1 MSPGRPTFREQ
12 FIEVYIASVDLITA
26 NVVWFLLCLPLV
38 TVFPA
43 TCGLYYAM
51 NHFAHGRVG
60 NGRLVWEGF
69 RQYFWLSWKWGL
81 SNLVVFGLLWV
92 NIDFYRQFEA
102 GWAAWARTFMILFFI
117 LWGLLQL
124 YTFPLLLEQEEP
136 RLRTAL
142 RNSLVLFIR
151 RPLQMFG
158 WSFAIFTFALGSSS
172 LLPPA
177 WIVITASLCLYSSNR
192 ATIDGIAHV
201 SKPSLPALDE

>member
-1 MSPGRPTFREQ
+1 
-12 FIEVYIASVDLITA
+12 
-26 NVVWFLLCLPLV
+26 
-38 TVFPA
+38 
-43 TCGLYYAM
+43 
-51 NHFAHGRVG
+51 
-60 NGRLVWEGF
+60 
-69 RQYFWLSWKWGL
+69 
-81 SNLVVFGLLWV
+81 
-92 NIDFYRQFEA
+92 
-102 GWAAWARTFMILFFI
+102 MILFFI